1 MARPT
6 TRGLVAA
13 AFVLVLCVPWLC
25 AQSQGVTKE
34 NVPGVTNFARLDTTI
49 ACAGATTPAAIAG
62 LKQMGYA
69 SIINLREAS
78 EAGADI
84 DAEAAAA
91 KTANITFIH
100 LPFNTAMPDPAVVD
114 TFLKV
119 ITDKKNE
126 PAFVHCASGNR
137 AAAMWMIKRMQIDK
151 WDADRAGTEAAAL
164 GLTNGALKTFAL
176 NYVASHK

>member
-1 MARPT
+1 MLKRS
-6 TRGLVAA
+6 LLFAA
-13 AFVLVLCVPWLC
+13 AFILVVCVPWLC
-25 AQSQGVTKE
+25 AQTGTVTKE
-34 NVPGVTNFARLDTTI
+34 TLPGVTNFAKLDTTI
-49 ACAGATTPAAIAG
+49 ACAGATTPAAVAG

-91 KTANITFIH
+91 KTAGINFIH
-100 LPFNTAMPDPAVVD
+100 LPLNTAMPDPAVADKFVMA
-114 TFLKV
+114 V
-119 ITDKKNE
+119 TDKKNQ
-126 PAFVHCASGNR
+126 PAFVHCASANR
-137 AAAMWMIKRMQIDK
+137 AAAMWMIKRMVVDK

-176 NYVASHK
+176 NYAAAHK

>member
-1 MARPT
+1 MLKRYP
-6 TRGLVAA
+6 LVV
-13 AFVLVLCVPWLC
+13 VLLLGVGGAIAS
-25 AQSQGVTKE
+25 AQNVTKE
-34 NVPGVTNFARLDTTI
+34 TLPGVTNFARLETTI
-49 ACAGATTPAAIAG
+49 ACAGATTPQAVAG

-91 KTANITFIH
+91 KTAGITFIH
-100 LPFNTAMPDPAVVD
+100 LPFNTASPNPAVD
-114 TFLKV
+114 TFLKAV
-119 ITDKKNE
+119 TDSKNQ

-151 WDADRAGTEAAAL
+151 WDAERAGTEAAAL
-164 GLTNGALKTFAL
+164 GLTSGALKTFAIQ
-176 NYVASHK
+176 YAETHKQ